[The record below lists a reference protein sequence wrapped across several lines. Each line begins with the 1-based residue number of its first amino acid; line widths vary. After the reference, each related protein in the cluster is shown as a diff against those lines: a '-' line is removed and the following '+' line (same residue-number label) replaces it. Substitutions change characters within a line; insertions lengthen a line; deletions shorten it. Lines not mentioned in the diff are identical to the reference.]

1 MKNEGQWKANLLV
14 SHHAVIK
21 CRKKDIKIVL
31 QESRDEPK
39 LTLIELFIS
48 QQISTNIL
56 RKDELET

>member
-1 MKNEGQWKANLLV
+1 MKNEGQWKANLLA